1 MTNQLFKAQEVW
13 LQLIEIRNTI
23 RARNILVLLRL
34 MIQSQENLV
43 RKESFVMELKLD
55 FGKFTIKMET
65 NNILTTVSKELELD
79 VKMDLLVLPQEQELV
94 RGMGV

>member
-1 MTNQLFKAQEVW
+1 
-13 LQLIEIRNTI
+13 
-23 RARNILVLLRL
+23 
-34 MIQSQENLV
+34 
-43 RKESFVMELKLD
+43 MELKLD

-94 RGMGV
+94 RGMGVQQNGLVKAKDSLSEGQENTSQFKPESKRLNLN